1 MEKAKIVKFAK
12 SPSFEDFMDSVARY
26 FVNTVGGTSDCNLS
40 YMGTINGSSGSICA
54 NYRELRETIKKAK
67 YLNESFTITDEI
79 KHIGCKIASGNMF
92 YFDAINS
99 ERLLDLIEDRNS
111 TEKGLYLVDNLEGKI

>member
-1 MEKAKIVKFAK
+1 MEKAKIVKFTE
-12 SPSFEDFMDSVARY
+12 SPSFEDVMDSVARY
-26 FVNTVGGTSDCNLS
+26 FVNTVGATSDCHSS
-40 YMGTINGSSGSICA
+40 YMGTINRNGSICA
-54 NYRELRETIKKAK
+54 NHRELRETIKKGK
-67 YLNESFTITDEI
+67 YLNELFAITDEI

-111 TEKGLYLVDNLEGKI
+111 TEKGLYFVDNLEGKI